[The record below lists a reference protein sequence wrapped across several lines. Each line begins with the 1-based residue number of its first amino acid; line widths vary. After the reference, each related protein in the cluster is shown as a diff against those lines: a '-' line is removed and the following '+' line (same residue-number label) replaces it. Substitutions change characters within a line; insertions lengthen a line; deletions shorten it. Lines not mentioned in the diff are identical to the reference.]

1 MKRILIV
8 SILLVS
14 ILAVSSCEPTI
25 DPDDP
30 EDMGRGWPPIEM
42 RVYVVD
48 ESGRSLLDPKSE
60 CFFAE
65 GAMLKHRGSE
75 YQLYIIPQVD
85 IKSSVSRYIGFLLMN
100 QDGQYFLHFGTIDI
114 HVVKDYETD
123 FIIYWKNNTKDSIHF
138 SRRYNHT
145 LHEVDDKWKLNGT
158 ETTHPIVIKKAISH

>member
-1 MKRILIV
+1 MKRINIV
-8 SILLVS
+8 SLLFAS
-14 ILAVSSCEPTI
+14 ILTVLSCDHI

-30 EDMGRGWPPIEM
+30 GDLGRGWPPIEM

-65 GAMLKHRGSE
+65 GAMLYHRGSE

-100 QDGQYFLHFGTIDI
+100 QDGQYFLHFGTID
-114 HVVKDYETD
+114 VVTDYETD
-123 FIIYWKNNTKDSIHF
+123 FIIYWKNNTRDSIHF

-145 LHEVDDKWKLNGT
+145 LHEVDDKWQLNGT
-158 ETTHPIVIKKAISH
+158 ETTHPIVIKKTMSH

>member
-1 MKRILIV
+1 MKRINIV
-8 SILLVS
+8 SLLFAS
-14 ILAVSSCEPTI
+14 ILTVLSCDHI

-30 EDMGRGWPPIEM
+30 GDLGRGWPPIEM

-60 CFFAE
+60 FFFAE

-100 QDGQYFLHFGTIDI
+100 QDGQYFLHFGTID
-114 HVVKDYETD
+114 VVTDYETD
-123 FIIYWKNNTKDSIHF
+123 FIIYWKNNTRDSIHF

-145 LHEVDDKWKLNGT
+145 LHEVDDKWQLNGT
-158 ETTHPIVIKKAISH
+158 ETTHPIVIKKTMSH